1 MKMIPFGKDKEMRYL
16 MSKEEELKEN
26 VIKCCIEGKMT
37 VKQAANRLGLSEGHI
52 KKLKARYK
60 KYCVSS
66 MF

>member
-1 MKMIPFGKDKEMRYL
+1 